1 MSGDKPFFDT
11 NILLYLLSDDDA
23 KADTAEK
30 LLGAGGVVSIQVLN
44 EFTSVATRKLSMS
57 IADVREVL
65 NTVRAICR
73 VDPLTVEI
81 HDQGLD
87 IAERYRFSLYDSMI
101 VASALF
107 GECSTL
113 YSEDL
118 QHHQRIDDRLT
129 IINPFEAA

>member
-1 MSGDKPFFDT
+1 
-11 NILLYLLSDDDA
+11 
-23 KADTAEK
+23 
-30 LLGAGGVVSIQVLN
+30 
-44 EFTSVATRKLSMS
+44 MS
-57 IADVREVL
+57 IAEVREVL

-73 VDPLTVEI
+73 VDSLTVEI

-101 VASALF
+101 VASALC

-118 QHHQRIDDRLT
+118 QHHQRIDDQLT
-129 IINPFEAA
+129 IINPFETP

>member
-30 LLGAGGVVSIQVLN
+30 LLGAGGVVSVQVLN